1 MKLENYKIFSN
12 VSMGISVPDE
22 WENVLEWF
30 ADEVEKGIK
39 MKRIP
44 PSTRASQV
52 KEKYDSLRIYY
63 SPYSEEVEDLIDI
76 ADAKIQMMQSKK
88 PYHFNMSSQ
97 RNKISINIF
106 FAEQDD
112 AIKFFDFIKYEEV
125 NSKIEELYSIMKKE

>member
-12 VSMGISVPDE
+12 VSMGISVPKE

-106 FAEQDD
+106 FAEQND